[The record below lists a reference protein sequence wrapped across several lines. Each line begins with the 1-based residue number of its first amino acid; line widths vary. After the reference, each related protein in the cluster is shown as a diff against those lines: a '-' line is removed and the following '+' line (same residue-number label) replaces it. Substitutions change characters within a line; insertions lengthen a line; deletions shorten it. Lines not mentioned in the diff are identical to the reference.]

1 MPILGLPL
9 TLLPTILPSIMRFNK
24 LSSRRTCPIQFFFRF
39 TTALARHLS
48 SPIEDSISS
57 FVFLSFQLTFSIL
70 LHNHISKAF
79 SLSVTSF
86 FIVHVSQ
93 PYSATGH
100 TNVLTILFFSSL
112 FRRFVTSSFILPKA
126 CFAIPILALTSSI
139 HVPFSVIT
147 APRYLNVATCSTFC
161 PSMTILTAL
170 PSSRDTTIA
179 LVFLT
184 FIFISYLFAVSF
196 RPSITSWSPFSVL
209 ATIPWSSANLTS
221 LTSSPPTLTPS
232 SIPSIA
238 STIIASAYMENN
250 KGDSGHP
257 CRTPLPMTPGSD
269 SPSATLTTA
278 CCLIYKFFMSL
289 LSLQSTCSCFNTSII
304 FIQLTL
310 SKAFSKSTKHM

>member
-57 FVFLSFQLTFSIL
+57 FVFLSLQLTFSIL

-112 FRRFVTSSFILPKA
+112 FRRFVTSSFI
-126 CFAIPILALTSSI
+126 FAESLFCHSNSRFHFFNTCPILCHHCSKIFKRRNLFNFLSI
-139 HVPFSVIT
+139 YDNINCSPFL
-147 APRYLNVATCSTFC
+147 PRYYHCFGLLDIYLHIISLCS
-161 PSMTILTAL
+161 
-170 PSSRDTTIA
+170 
-179 LVFLT
+179 
-184 FIFISYLFAVSF
+184 
-196 RPSITSWSPFSVL
+196 
-209 ATIPWSSANLTS
+209 
-221 LTSSPPTLTPS
+221 
-232 SIPSIA
+232 
-238 STIIASAYMENN
+238 
-250 KGDSGHP
+250 
-257 CRTPLPMTPGSD
+257 
-269 SPSATLTTA
+269 
-278 CCLIYKFFMSL
+278 
-289 LSLQSTCSCFNTSII
+289 
-304 FIQLTL
+304 FIQAIHHFLESFL
-310 SKAFSKSTKHM
+310 RASYHSLIISKSHVLNKFATHSYSFLNSLHRLHHHCLSVYGEQQGR